1 MTPVQVLSLISF
13 TAFLCCQACSII
25 FLIALRNRETMRRIA
40 EREAEREAEYNR
52 ILDLTGEEFNK
63 AIDEYI
69 EKYCKDEH

>member
-13 TAFLCCQACSII
+13 IAFLCCQACNII
-25 FLIALRNRETMRRIA
+25 FLIALRRHNRETMKRI
-40 EREAEREAEYNR
+40 AEREAEYNR

-69 EKYCKDEH
+69 EKYCKDK